1 MGENKDAEIEIA
13 NTHGMEVMLRKS
25 LEAKLVLIIN
35 DKDWGEKGNKFS
47 QYLVDL
53 FGRFTDD
60 LSELSRKL
68 IYVLDGF

>member
-1 MGENKDAEIEIA
+1 MKTKIA